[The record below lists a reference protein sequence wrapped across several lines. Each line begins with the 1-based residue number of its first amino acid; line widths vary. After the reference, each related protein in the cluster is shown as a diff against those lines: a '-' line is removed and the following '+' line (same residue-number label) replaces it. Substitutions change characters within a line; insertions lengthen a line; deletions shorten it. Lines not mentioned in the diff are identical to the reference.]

1 MPRATDAGART
12 RGARLALAATAALLA
27 AAAAPGALAARSPRI
42 APRARPA
49 QAHAPAATGNP
60 CHRAR
65 LHLRCPDLVMSA
77 PSGLEFDRSTIAG
90 RVLLR
95 ATSSVD
101 NRGLGP
107 IELSAHRLAPHRWR
121 SFQAIYDRRGRR
133 HLFAARASP
142 VFKHV
147 SGNRYGV
154 GFVGGASY
162 WKLAHLAA
170 FQLWSVG
177 PHLRARR
184 LVRTGP
190 KVDYC
195 LRDLTRTSPSRRSP
209 ATPVYGACNEDPQLR
224 RDVFGTS
231 VGWSDVYPYSYPEQW
246 IDVTGLRGRVAFV
259 QIADPR
265 RLFHETNER
274 NNVSETYVQLPSGRV
289 LGHRV
294 GVSRP

>member
-1 MPRATDAGART
+1 MQRRTEPSARPRAVRPAIGAI
-12 RGARLALAATAALLA
+12 AALLA
-27 AAAAPGALAARSPRI
+27 SAAALWPGAAAASPRI
-42 APRARPA
+42 ASAQDPVPA
-49 QAHAPAATGNP
+49 PVANP
-60 CHRAR
+60 CHRRRA
-65 LHLRCPDLVMSA
+65 HLRCPDLLMSA
-77 PSGLEFDRSTIAG
+77 PRDFEFDRSTIGG

-95 ATSSVD
+95 ATSALD

-107 IELSAHRLAPHRWR
+107 IELSAHRRAHHRWR

-133 HLFAARASP
+133 HLFATRASL

-147 SGNRYGV
+147 SGERYGV
-154 GFVGGASY
+154 GYVGGASY
-162 WKLAHLAA
+162 WKLGHLAA

-177 PHLRARR
+177 PRLRARR

-195 LRDLTRTSPSRRSP
+195 LRDLTRTSPSSRSP
-209 ATPVYGACNEDPQLR
+209 AAPVYGACDEDPNLR
-224 RDVFGTS
+224 HDVFGTS
-231 VGWSDVYPYSYPEQW
+231 VGWTDRYPYSYPEQW
-246 IDVTGLRGRVAFV
+246 IDVSALRGRFAFV

-265 RLFHETNER
+265 HLFHETNER

-294 GVSRP
+294 GVSRA